1 MKRCV
6 KYIFSLCIALLI
18 AALPNNS
25 MAQTVDSVSQK
36 RKTVGLVLSGGGAKG
51 LSHIGLIKALEENNI
66 PIDYICGTSMG
77 AIIGGLYAAGYTTD
91 EMTALIKS
99 KRFAAWQKG
108 KPEIL
113 EGSYFYKDVPNA
125 AMFSIFLQKG
135 RIYQSDTTKKWM
147 VALPTSAVSP
157 YSMDFAVLDLF
168 ASQSK
173 AAKFDFDSLMVP
185 FFCVSADIL
194 NKKPYV
200 ARKGDLGAS
209 IRASMSIPGFFKPVT
224 LDTLLLYDGGLYDNF
239 PWKRM
244 KEIYNPD
251 YIIGSQCVKGKTIVD
266 EDNVIALGM
275 NLITSETDYSI
286 PEDVGL
292 LLFGDYDDYGIMA
305 FDQIDK
311 ISEAGYRLALEN
323 MDKIK
328 AAVGREVTENER
340 TAKRKA
346 FKEKCGPVRFYK
358 DIQVSGEMNDEG
370 KRFVD
375 RMIRNDKRDNFGL
388 EELKRGYYR
397 VIQSGVA
404 KSFSPSYV
412 VDSPDSM
419 SGIDDSLFI
428 LKIRASETAPFKL
441 SLGGNVS
448 SSSLNQI
455 YLSARYLH
463 AGMNPWKMKFD
474 TNLGK
479 YYSGFGYRFRHDV
492 GIKPLAYY
500 YAELIAHQ
508 FDYYNGNQNA
518 LSLNSMPKNVR
529 EKEFYLRAGIVTPLS
544 LGKNFLTEAAL
555 VAGRR
560 YQNFYLVEIAEDGDE
575 PDRGSEFVVSGI
587 LALKS
592 NTFDYQIYPTTGH
605 SFTFGAR
612 YSYLNEEYTPGT
624 TNHGAEKLTNMSY
637 NTFRLRLKA
646 DKYFSFG
653 KGFSLG
659 LSTDMV
665 YSKPTRMSNFY
676 SELFAMSKYEPIPH
690 SSTMLLGRYRAHS
703 FAGFAVSPVIRF
715 SDSFY
720 AHTTAAYFVPYR
732 QLLKADNGWQYSFSD
747 KLPKGGMIA
756 NFALVW
762 QSPVG
767 PVSFS
772 TAYYS
777 KGDRKWYPQFN
788 FGYLLFHRKSGDD

>member
-1 MKRCV
+1 MKSLV
-6 KYIFSLCIALLI
+6 KNIILCCALLL
-18 AALPNNS
+18 ALSVPPS
-25 MAQTVDSVSQK
+25 LFAQRADSTMAG
-36 RKTVGLVLSGGGAKG
+36 RKSVGLVLSGGGAKG
-51 LSHIGLIKALEENNI
+51 LSHIGLIRALEENDI

-77 AIIGGLYAAGYTTD
+77 AIVGGLYAAGYTTD
-91 EMTALIKS
+91 EITALIKS
-99 KRFAAWQKG
+99 RRFAAWQKG
-108 KPEIL
+108 KPEIS
-113 EGSYFYKDVPNA
+113 EASYFYDDLPNP
-125 AMFSIFLQKG
+125 AMFSIFLQKS
-135 RIYQSDTTKKWM
+135 RIYQSDTAKKWM
-147 VALPTSAVSP
+147 VAIPTSAVSP
-157 YSMDFAVLDLF
+157 YSMDFAVVELF
-168 ASQSK
+168 ASQAK
-173 AAKFDFDSLMVP
+173 AARFDFDSLMIP

-200 ARKGDLGAS
+200 ARNGDLGAS

-224 LDTLLLYDGGLYDNF
+224 LDSLLLYDGGLYDNF

-275 NLITSETDYSI
+275 NLITSETDYDI

-292 LLFGDYDDYGIMA
+292 LLFGDYDDWGIMA

-311 ISEAGYRLALEN
+311 ISERGYRLALEN

-328 AAVGREVTENER
+328 AAVGGVTTKEEREARRREFR
-340 TAKRKA
+340 
-346 FKEKCGPVRFYK
+346 EKCRPVRFYK
-358 DIQVSGEMNDEG
+358 DIEVYGDMNEEG

-375 RMIRNDKRDNFGL
+375 RMIREDKRDNFGL
-388 EELKRGYYR
+388 ERLKRGYYR
-397 VIQSGVA
+397 VIQSGVV

-412 VDSPDSM
+412 SDSPDPLFSA
-419 SGIDDSLFI
+419 GDSLLI
-428 LKIRASETAPFKL
+428 LKLRASEVAPIKL

-455 YLSARYLH
+455 YLSAQYIH
-463 AGMNPWKMKFD
+463 AGMNPWRMKFD
-474 TNLGK
+474 SNLGK
-479 YYSGFGYRFRHDV
+479 YYAGFGYTFRHDV

-500 YAELIAHQ
+500 YGELTAHQ
-508 FDYYNGNQNA
+508 FDYYNGNQNV

-529 EKEFYLRAGIVTPLS
+529 ERELYLRAGIVTPIS
-544 LGKNFLTEAAL
+544 LGRNVMAEAAL
-555 VAGRR
+555 ISGRR

-575 PDRGSEFVVSGI
+575 PDRGSEFLFSGL

-592 NTFDYQIYPTTGH
+592 KTHDYQIYPTSGH
-605 SFTFGAR
+605 SFDLGVR
-612 YSYLNEEYTPGT
+612 YSYLNEEYTPGS
-624 TNHGAEKLTNMSY
+624 TNHTAEKLKDMSY
-637 NTFRLRLKA
+637 NTVRFRLKA
-646 DKYFSFG
+646 DKYFVFG
-653 KGFSLG
+653 KNFALG
-659 LSTDMV
+659 LSADIV
-665 YSKPTRMSNFY
+665 CSKSAHMSNFY
-676 SELFAMSKYEPIPH
+676 SELFSMSKYEPIPH
-690 SSTMLLGRYRAHS
+690 ASTMLLGRYRANS
-703 FAGFAVSPVIRF
+703 FGGFAVSPVVKF
-715 SDSFY
+715 ADKFY

-732 QLLKADNGWQYSFSD
+732 QLLKDANGWQYSYSD
-747 KLPKGGMIA
+747 KFPKGGMIA

-772 TAYYS
+772 AAYYS